1 MEPKAERLKALPEGR
16 SVCAVDRAIRSNGG
30 KAGRLGS
37 SIENREHVDA

>member
-30 KAGRLGS
+30 KAWLGS